1 MRNATRVVA
10 SMFGVFAGLASIE
23 HGYFETRRGNVRPD
37 GLMIASMGP
46 PCQPEEVWYA
56 CEPAMTIL
64 PSFLVTGILA
74 ILIGLVVVVW
84 AAGFIQKKRGGLILI
99 LLSIL
104 MLLLGGGIFP
114 PLIGI
119 VGGIAGTRIN
129 VPPTGRRA
137 KRPGS
142 LSRILAALWPWPLVV
157 FGSWLIGQWIVGY
170 FFNEFLMELGFA
182 VPLGIV
188 GLILLSVFSASAH
201 DIQSKVETHQ
211 ADSAGG

>member
-1 MRNATRVVA
+1 MRSATRAVTSVL
-10 SMFGVFAGLASIE
+10 GVFAGLASIE

-64 PSFLVTGILA
+64 PSFLITGILA
-74 ILIGLVVVVW
+74 IIIGLVVVAW
-84 AAGFIQKKRGGLILI
+84 AAGFVQRKRGGLVLI
-99 LLSIL
+99 LLSIV
-104 MLLLGGGIFP
+104 MLLFGGGIFP

-119 VGGIAGTRIN
+119 VGGVAGTRIN
-129 VPPTGRRA
+129 VPLTGRRA
-137 KRPGS
+137 KRPGGF
-142 LSRILAALWPWPLVV
+142 SRILAALWPWPLVI
-157 FGSWLIGQWIVGY
+157 FGSWLVGQWIVGY
-170 FFNEFLMELGFA
+170 FFNEFLLESGFA

-201 DIQSKVETHQ
+201 DIQSKTDTHQ